1 MEKNKLNQYRS
12 LQKEIPLINKK
23 LDKLY
28 EKRENI
34 PVVKG
39 KVKASSECFPYIET
53 HVSVEMY
60 EPKEA
65 DEINKQ
71 IRINEKRLKDAEKDV
86 LEIESFIAGIADS
99 TDRLIFELVYLQ
111 GMKMEKV
118 GNVVGYTKGRI
129 SQKIS
134 EILKD

>member
-23 LDKLY
+23 LEKLY
-28 EKRENI
+28 EKRMDI

-53 HVSVEMY
+53 HISVEMY

-65 DEINKQ
+65 DEISKQ
-71 IRINEKRLKDAEKDV
+71 IRINEARLKDAEKDV

-118 GNVVGYTKGRI
+118 GDVVGYTKGRI